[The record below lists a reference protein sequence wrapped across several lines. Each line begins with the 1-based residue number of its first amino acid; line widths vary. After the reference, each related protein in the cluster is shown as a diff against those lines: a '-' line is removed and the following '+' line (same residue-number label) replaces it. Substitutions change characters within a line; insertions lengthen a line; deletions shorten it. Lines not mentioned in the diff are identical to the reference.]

1 MFDVSI
7 VDMSINI
14 IYIDLDCKL
23 FVFIFIFPNQ
33 GALSRYKKCKSHY
46 NSNNLNDW
54 RVIVMRQYTNRN
66 EEMKMENEMRILIYD
81 NIKYRD
87 CRARRR
93 WQDEFD

>member
-1 MFDVSI
+1 MQAFCFHFIFSKLRRFVA
-7 VDMSINI
+7 
-14 IYIDLDCKL
+14 LQKCKL
-23 FVFIFIFPNQ
+23 
-33 GALSRYKKCKSHY
+33 HY

-81 NIKYRD
+81 NNKYRD
-87 CRARRR
+87 CRACRR

>member
-1 MFDVSI
+1 MFDASI

-23 FVFIFIFPNQ
+23 FVFILFSKLRRFV
-33 GALSRYKKCKSHY
+33 ALQKCKLHY

-81 NIKYRD
+81 NNKYRD

>member
-1 MFDVSI
+1 MQAFCFHFIFSKLRRFVA
-7 VDMSINI
+7 
-14 IYIDLDCKL
+14 LQKCKL
-23 FVFIFIFPNQ
+23 
-33 GALSRYKKCKSHY
+33 HY

-81 NIKYRD
+81 NNKYRD